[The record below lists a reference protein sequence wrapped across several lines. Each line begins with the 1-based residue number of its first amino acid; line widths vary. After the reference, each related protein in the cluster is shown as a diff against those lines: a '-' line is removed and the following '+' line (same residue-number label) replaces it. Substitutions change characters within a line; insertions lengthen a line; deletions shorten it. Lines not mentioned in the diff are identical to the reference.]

1 MQRLLRAVCAA
12 LFVALPGVA
21 RAQGAQ
27 STVQLDDP
35 SPAGWDASGHVA
47 WLTVDKTGIAPEW
60 NRWYD
65 VAAFGGSLGR
75 FFGPHLRV
83 EVDAATSAFAELYV
97 TRQVAVPGQPSPIY
111 LSEMHRYQMATVG
124 GGAIWTLNQGDGTV
138 SRVDVKTRT
147 LVTNIALGAPG
158 GGGEMAY
165 GEGYVWATVFE
176 IPLTQIDPKTNTV
189 IKQWMGVGGDAV
201 RVGHGSVWLSNL
213 RQQNLW
219 RIDPTQP

>member
-124 GGAIWTLNQGDGTV
+124 GGASYQFFDNRWFHPIAGAGIELA
-138 SRVDVKTRT
+138 RERRT
-147 LVTNIALGAPG
+147 IEQSYFPVAL
-158 GGGEMAY
+158 
-165 GEGYVWATVFE
+165 
-176 IPLTQIDPKTNTV
+176 PLTVAIDPPGTSST
-189 IKQWMGVGGDAV
+189 WASHPYGAVGF
-201 RVGHGSVWLSNL
+201 
-213 RQQNLW
+213 
-219 RIDPTQP
+219 